1 MKITAH
7 KPKILFTED
16 NEMMQA
22 LLESYFQE
30 KYDII
35 TKENGLSALS
45 WLEAGNMPDLIISDI
60 EMPDL
65 DGFELLKIIKSSSF
79 FNKIPMFI
87 LSGKQKSQDRI
98 TAYRLGANDFL
109 TKPFNPEELAIK
121 IENLL
126 NN

>member
-1 MKITAH
+1 MKKTTL

-30 KYDII
+30 KYDVI

-45 WLEAGNMPDLIISDI
+45 WLEAGNTPDLIISDI

-65 DGFELLKIIKSSSF
+65 DGFELLKIIRSSSF
-79 FNKIPMFI
+79 YNKIPMFI

-109 TKPFNPEELAIK
+109 TKPFNPEELSIK

-126 NN
+126 NK